1 MRSILLA
8 SAAALALST
17 SVAQADFLPVPAGTI
32 IDPTDLH
39 ISGSGATG
47 SDPVIVQNT
56 SSFTVTSVNATTTI
70 PQPIDVF
77 FAVPSGF
84 AAPTVSG
91 VTGPGGTAV
100 TFTAPTLLAATLSS
114 GQNLYTQVGCAP
126 CDNSLSFSNFTTA
139 LAGLTPPITGV
150 TTFNIYEMTITQNLA
165 PMTTDTV
172 NGAFVAGDFIAP
184 LGTDGTKVFDTSFTN
199 TGLIGTA
206 GVTPPGVPEPS
217 SLALI
222 AGALGISWLYRRRRS

>member
-1 MRSILLA
+1 MKRTLSALAVAASTAMLTMLA
-8 SAAALALST
+8 SPS
-17 SVAQADFLPVPAGTI
+17 QADFLPVPAGTI

-56 SSFTVTSVNATTTI
+56 TSFTVTSVNATTTI

-84 AAPTVSG
+84 AAPTVSS
-91 VTGPGGTAV
+91 VTGPGGAV
-100 TFTAPTLLAATLSS
+100 TFTAPTLLAATLSA

-139 LAGLTPPITGV
+139 LAGLAPPITGFLV
-150 TTFNIYEMTITQNLA
+150 VLA
-165 PMTTDTV
+165 PRLV
-172 NGAFVAGDFIAP
+172 SAHERG
-184 LGTDGTKVFDTSFTN
+184 
-199 TGLIGTA
+199 
-206 GVTPPGVPEPS
+206 
-217 SLALI
+217 
-222 AGALGISWLYRRRRS
+222 R

>member
-8 SAAALALST
+8 GAAALALST
-17 SVAQADFLPVPAGTI
+17 GVARADFLPVPAGTL

-77 FAVPSGF
+77 FAVPSGL
-84 AAPTVSG
+84 AAPTVSS
-91 VTGPGGTAV
+91 VTGPGGAV
-100 TFTAPTLLAATLSS
+100 TFTAPTLLAATLSA
-114 GQNLYTQVGCAP
+114 GQNLYTQVGCIP

-150 TTFNIYEMTITQNLA
+150 TSFKIYEMTITQNLG

-172 NGAFVAGDFIAP
+172 NG
-184 LGTDGTKVFDTSFTN
+184 SF
-199 TGLIGTA
+199 
-206 GVTPPGVPEPS
+206 
-217 SLALI
+217 
-222 AGALGISWLYRRRRS
+222 